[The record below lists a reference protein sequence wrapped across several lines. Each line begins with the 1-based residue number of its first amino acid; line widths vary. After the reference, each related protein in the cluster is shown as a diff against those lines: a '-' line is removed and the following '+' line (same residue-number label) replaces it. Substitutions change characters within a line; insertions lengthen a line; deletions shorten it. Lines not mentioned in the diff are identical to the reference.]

1 MPSPRQILEQLTRL
15 ATEGRTLG
23 LLWHVVVLA
32 ALAFV
37 VARKWEGRAS
47 LAVATVFPMFTA
59 SLVAFATGNWVNGLV
74 LDLGAL
80 TMIVISRKFAGTL
93 IEIGRPIPF
102 TIGVATLLYAL
113 FYTHF
118 TPIRSWTDVWM
129 TPIGVLP
136 CPTMALVIGLGLMAG
151 GFRSRAWSLTAAVL
165 GLGYSLFGVFVLK
178 VQWDLGLFAAAVV
191 MGLQGLLLAPP
202 PVARKILISRPPPA
216 RPTTG
221 AAGTA

>member
-1 MPSPRQILEQLTRL
+1 MPAPHQILEQLTRL
-15 ATEGRTLG
+15 ATEGRMLG
-23 LLWHVVVLA
+23 LIWHLA
-32 ALAFV
+32 LLVGLALV
-37 VARKWEGRAS
+37 VAKKWESRAS
-47 LAVATVFPMFTA
+47 LAVAAVFPMFTA
-59 SLVAFATGNWVNGLV
+59 SLVAFAVGNWVNGLV

-80 TMIVISRKFAGTL
+80 TMVVISRKFTGTP

-102 TIGVATLLYAL
+102 TVGVATMLYAV

-118 TPIRSWTDVWM
+118 TSIHSWTDVWM

-178 VQWDLGLFAAAVV
+178 VQWDLGLFAASVV
-191 MGLQGLLLAPP
+191 MGLQGLLLTP
-202 PVARKILISRPPPA
+202 PVTRKILISRHPPA